1 MTPEPRTEPMA
12 DPRFIQVLLA
22 PQESPHES

>member
-1 MTPEPRTEPMA
+1 MTPEPRTESMT
-12 DPRFIQVLLA
+12 DPRFTEVPLP

>member
-12 DPRFIQVLLA
+12 DPRFTEALLA

>member
-1 MTPEPRTEPMA
+1 MTPEPRTEPMT
-12 DPRFIQVLLA
+12 DPRFIEVPLT

>member
-1 MTPEPRTEPMA
+1 MTPEPRTEPMT
-12 DPRFIQVLLA
+12 DPRFTKVPLA